1 MSLSSRY
8 VLAAVVFLGATSV
21 AQGQASPW
29 RDSKELR
36 VPDSTSVGS
45 PRLGPSRAEPQSLPP
60 LLAVRPKSDVN
71 RVDEDARPSCAM
83 PVARN
88 PDAGRD
94 SMPVARRG
102 ATMNDP
108 MPVTPSR
115 CRSGQ

>member
-8 VLAAVVFLGATSV
+8 VFAAVVFLGVTSV
-21 AQGQASPW
+21 AQGQANPW

-45 PRLGPSRAEPQSLPP
+45 PRLGPSRAAPQSLPP
-60 LLAVRPKSDVN
+60 LFAVGPKSDAN

-88 PDAGRD
+88 VNDGRD

-102 ATMNDP
+102 VAMNDP